1 VNVVYQY
8 ETAYLTK
15 GNALLRKRED
25 PLEKSFQAAP
35 VFNLLWFNT
44 EGKIIRYIVDFP
56 PEAAKSVGF

>member
-1 VNVVYQY
+1 MQGS
-8 ETAYLTK
+8 T
-15 GNALLRKRED
+15 LLRKKED

-56 PEAAKSVGF
+56 PEAAKSVGFKEDYCTVSKG